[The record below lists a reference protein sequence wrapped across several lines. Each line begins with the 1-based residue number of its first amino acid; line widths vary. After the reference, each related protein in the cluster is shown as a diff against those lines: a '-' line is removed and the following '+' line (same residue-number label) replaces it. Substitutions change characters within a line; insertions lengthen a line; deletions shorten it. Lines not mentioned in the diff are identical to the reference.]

1 MKSIKAEVNSPV
13 NLKVAKRVNLIS
25 SHHTHTQNYNNV

>member
-25 SHHTHTQNYNNV
+25 SHHTHTKNYNNV